1 MLIDF
6 ESVHATYLKGS
17 MAAGTWAFS
26 PVNAANPKV
35 GMNLSTFQVF
45 SNAGLGVAVYLR
57 NSVDDA
63 NVAIKVHVGLK
74 LVFSRKQ
81 EQSYLLFNDDQRITM
96 TLDVG
101 GVRALYAWLAGDNS
115 RFEYEIARPG
125 APKKLM
131 TGFETDQTFPL
142 TLRASESDLN
152 GGSRM
157 ISVGLSDSDIFHIQL
172 HCLALAKLLYPCISD
187 AALIAHMKPRVR
199 AQENSIPSER
209 TDAGIHVEP
218 SPALTTQ
225 ATVAERKSQAVAK
238 PGLTIDQCKRA
249 VYGVGKSKW
258 PRKDIET
265 IEYIQGGSVE
275 AMDRFVKA
283 GNAGDFTEWE
293 RIYNFLHPDAC

>member
-6 ESVHATYLKGS
+6 EFVHATYLKGS
-17 MAAGTWAFS
+17 MAAGKWAYS
-26 PVNAANPKV
+26 PVNAENPKA

-74 LVFSRKQ
+74 LVFSRKK

-101 GVRALYAWLAGDNS
+101 GVRALYAWLAGETS
-115 RFEYEIARPG
+115 RLEYEIARPG

-131 TGFETDQTFPL
+131 TGFETDQAFPL

-187 AALIAHMKPRVR
+187 AALLAHMKPRVR
-199 AQENSIPSER
+199 AQEASITSEPFM
-209 TDAGIHVEP
+209 AGTSVETP
-218 SPALTTQ
+218 PMTGTQ
-225 ATVAERKSQAVAK
+225 PPVAERKPQAVAK

-258 PRKDIET
+258 SRKDIDT
-265 IEYIQGGSVE
+265 IVYIQGGSVE
-275 AMDRFVKA
+275 AMDRFVKE

-293 RIYNFLHPDAC
+293 RIYKFLHPDAC